1 MTQKTIADLTII
13 FKGGKVTKLTQ
24 DISLFIVQDTN
35 RYKEFQFQQALKD
48 GLILCMDK
56 YDMIDKKFLGRIL
69 LNLGDVSCIEIT
81 SEHVI

>member
-24 DISLFIVQDTN
+24 DISPFIVQDTN
-35 RYKEFQFQQALKD
+35 KYKAFQQALKD